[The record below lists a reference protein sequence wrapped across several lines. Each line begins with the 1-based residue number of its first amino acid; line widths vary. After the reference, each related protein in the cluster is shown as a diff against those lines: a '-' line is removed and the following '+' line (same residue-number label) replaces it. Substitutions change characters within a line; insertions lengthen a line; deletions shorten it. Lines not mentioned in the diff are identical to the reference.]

1 MRLHV
6 STAILVGLFFSS
18 FAIAQEPLSHFDIS
32 GNLSFNGASLPTA
45 SSSTTQVRA
54 IGWQT
59 TGVTRFNRWF
69 ALSSQFGSSTASAD
83 SMQLIG
89 FTGPGTMRQYSALA
103 GPRITIPTKG
113 RFNPFVEGLVGA
125 DRASTSLVSNGTSVT
140 GREVQLAYALGGGAQ
155 INLSRHFGLN
165 FEAQY
170 FDTQDSIAFTGW
182 QPAHFQVAAGVVIRM
197 FNRTPQIAEQHT
209 SPTPDRESSKSV
221 PPTVAEN
228 TQVLAPATNS
238 ATTVQAVSAVPPLPQ
253 PAQSQTTVASSVP
266 VVSSQPAMIARSEPS
281 PHVSSPADGQNMT
294 AAVIPTTSQVVAPA
308 AQPSGTGAQQPT
320 TAAVVM
326 RPAPVVTPTQA
337 NPSQPVQAFA
347 QAPPPPVNASV
358 AASDTTVQAEPVP
371 ISLGEY
377 ARRLREKKQQQ
388 QQNH

>member
-1 MRLHV
+1 MRLRV
-6 STAILVGLFFSS
+6 STVILFGLFLNP

-45 SSSTTQVRA
+45 PGSTTQVRA

-69 ALSSQFGSSTASAD
+69 AFTSQFGSSTASAD

-125 DRASTSLVSNGTSVT
+125 DRASTSLVSSGTSVT
-140 GREVQLAYALGGGAQ
+140 GREIQLAYALGGGAQ

-197 FNRTPQIAEQHT
+197 FNRTPQIAEQRT
-209 SPTPDRESSKSV
+209 SPTLNGESSKSITAAAV
-221 PPTVAEN
+221 EN
-228 TQVLAPATNS
+228 TQVASPATNT
-238 ATTVQAVSAVPPLPQ
+238 ATTVQAVSAVPPLTQ

-266 VVSSQPAMIARSEPS
+266 VVSSQPAIIARSEPG
-281 PHVSSPADGQNMT
+281 PHVTGAADGQNMT
-294 AAVIPTTSQVVAPA
+294 AAVIPTTSQVVAPV
-308 AQPSGTGAQQPT
+308 AQTSGTGTQQPNT
-320 TAAVVM
+320 TAMAM
-326 RPAPVVTPTQA
+326 PPAPVVTPTHA
-337 NPSQPVQAFA
+337 NASQPVQAFA
-347 QAPPPPVNASV
+347 QAPPPPATASV
-358 AASDTTVQAEPVP
+358 ATSDTTVQEEPAP

-388 QQNH
+388 QNH